1 MADAL
6 DLGAIG
12 EVFETVLDCGLFHV
26 FDDDDRARLV
36 ASLHAVV
43 VPGGRYHMLCFSDRQ
58 PGDLL
63 WYSDGG
69 STTATKYHVT
79 IYIGNNQMIEAPYPG
94 VNVRVAALRYGDL
107 VPFAGRPTG

>member
-1 MADAL
+1 M
-6 DLGAIG
+6 
-12 EVFETVLDCGLFHV
+12 
-26 FDDDDRARLV
+26 
-36 ASLHAVV
+36 